1 MVVKVKFSFILN
13 GKIVAAESDMYST
26 LLDMLR
32 DYFGLTGAKRGC
44 EIGECGACTVLLNGK
59 EVCSCIILA
68 PSVENCEVLTIEGL
82 TNKELRLFQE
92 AFITAGAVQCG
103 YCTPGMI
110 LSAKSL
116 LDCKLDL
123 SIKDIKLAISGNLCR
138 CTGYEQI
145 VEAIHNVA
153 NYLKEKE
160 VLQ

>member
-13 GKIVAAESDMYST
+13 GKIVTAESDLYST

-59 EVCSCIILA
+59 AVCSCIILA
-68 PSVENCEVLTIEGL
+68 PSVKNCEVLTIEGL

-145 VEAIHNVA
+145 VEAIHDVA
-153 NYLKEKE
+153 NYLKQKE
-160 VLQ
+160 VL

>member
-13 GKIVAAESDMYST
+13 GKIVSAESDMYST

-44 EIGECGACTVLLNGK
+44 EIGECGACTVLFNGK
-59 EVCSCIILA
+59 AVCSCIILA

-123 SIKDIKLAISGNLCR
+123 SIKDIKVAISGNLCR

-160 VLQ
+160 VL

>member
-160 VLQ
+160 VL